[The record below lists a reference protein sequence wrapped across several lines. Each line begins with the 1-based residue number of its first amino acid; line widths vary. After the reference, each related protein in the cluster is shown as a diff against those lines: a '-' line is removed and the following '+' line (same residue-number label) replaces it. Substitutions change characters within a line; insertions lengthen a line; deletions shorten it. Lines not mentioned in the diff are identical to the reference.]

1 MSPLAHKVA
10 ELLHPLTDFYRS
22 AGARAPAVEQIGGE
36 TMPQPYRRLLVH
48 DNDMTPTL
56 EAYCGNR
63 IHLRRL
69 DWREAED
76 ALYRQVVLVVNGEQR
91 PIEFGA
97 IKIHLHRFEDE
108 PRQLILE
115 GHRPLGRI
123 LHEYAIPHYS
133 RPTGFF
139 RIGSDPVIEEAFGM
153 AGSRTLYGRHNVLRD
168 TDDRPLAEV
177 VEILPP
183 LPEDGTAENG
193 SAAGK

>member
-1 MSPLAHKVA
+1 MTPLANKVA

-22 AGARAPAVEQIGGE
+22 AGARAPAIQRVEGE
-36 TMPQPYRRLLVH
+36 SVPQPYRRLLVH

-56 EAYCGNR
+56 EAYSGRR

-69 DWREAED
+69 KWHEADD
-76 ALYRQVVLVVNGEQR
+76 ALYRQVVLLLNGDEC

-97 IKIHLHRFEDE
+97 IKIHLHRFDEE
-108 PRQLILE
+108 PRRLILE

-123 LHEYAIPHYS
+123 LSDYEVPHYS

-139 RIGSDPVIEEAFGM
+139 RIDSDPVIEEAFAM
-153 AGSRTLYGRHNVLRD
+153 DASRVLYGRHNVLRAM
-168 TDDRPLAEV
+168 DDQPLAEV

-183 LPEDGTAENG
+183 LPEENRPAE
-193 SAAGK
+193 